1 MKGKLL
7 PLVAVT
13 CTAMFFNQLNAQQYQ
28 TMPIQSGFTADVI
41 ANGVGPSATSV
52 NNSVDA
58 VDFAYVSR
66 DFQATASSP
75 ALTYGLPINGTI
87 NSAVASPAGLTY
99 QLASYSANN
108 SLRLASVGDSGT
120 LVFATPKAVVNLYM
134 LATSGSGDSTVN
146 ITVNFADNT
155 TQTFSAVPIS
165 DWYGGSNAAIS
176 GIGRVN
182 ITNNN
187 LESGGGTNPR
197 IYQIPLAIDAA
208 NQSKNVQSIAVTKAG
223 PASTTVG
230 NIVNVFAIS
239 AETYNAC
246 SAPTNVT
253 ATTTMNSAT
262 VNWTA
267 PANAPASGYQYYL
280 STSNTAPTATTTP
293 TGSTAAGVTS
303 AQFNSLATGQ
313 TYYVWVR
320 SNCGG
325 SSQSFWTMT
334 QFTTG
339 QISATYT
346 AGEISTLFNN
356 SGVTPTSATSC
367 AGALSIAI
375 PAGYAVQSTSVSYT
389 MTAAGGGWMS
399 EQRSLLACTNN
410 GSTETS
416 VSSGTG
422 SSGGTFSYNRTGLT
436 IANDLTGTVNFE
448 MRAWRTYGGSG
459 CNTTY
464 NKVDNNSFKVTV
476 TLKPASALATNE
488 VSTKGNERI
497 AYPNPF
503 ADTLY
508 LEKAE
513 NVKKAVVTDPSG
525 VVVKTVENPSSE
537 LFLGG
542 VKSGMYILTLTM
554 KDGSVKSMKT
564 IKK

>member
-41 ANGVGPSATSV
+41 ANGVGPSAASV

-58 VDFAYVSR
+58 ADFAYVSR

-108 SLRLASVGDSGT
+108 SLRLAAVGDSGT
-120 LVFATPKAVVNLYM
+120 LVFTTPKAVVNLYM

-182 ITNNN
+182 RTNDN

-223 PASTTVG
+223 PASTTAG

-239 AETYNAC
+239 AEAYNAC
-246 SAPTNVT
+246 PPPTNVT

-280 STSNTAPTATTTP
+280 STSNTAPTVTTTP

-303 AQFNSLATGQ
+303 AQFNSLTTGQ

-325 SSQSFWTMT
+325 SSQSFWTMS

-346 AGEISTLFNN
+346 AGDITTLYAA
-356 SGVTPTSATSC
+356 SVTTTSANSC
-367 AGALSIAI
+367 PGTLSITI
-375 PAGYAVQSTSVSYT
+375 PAGYKVQSTSVSYN
-389 MTAAGGGWMS
+389 MSTASDGWMS
-399 EQRSLLACTNN
+399 EQKSLLVCSTNGN
-410 GSTETS
+410 AEGS
-416 VSSGTG
+416 VSSGSG

-459 CNTTY
+459 CNSTY
-464 NKVDNNSFKVTV
+464 NKVDNNTFKVTV
-476 TLKPASALATNE
+476 TLQPASALATNE

-542 VKSGMYILTLTM
+542 IKSGMYILTLTM